1 MLTTTKK
8 ITIECQSMID
18 GQQVVY
24 MQGSVSTDGSNN
36 ASITKSIYNQDL
48 YTKNKIEVRKDMA
61 DFEALVYETEDNLIK
76 NNTETRKVK

>member
-8 ITIECQSMID
+8 ITIEGQSMID

-24 MQGSVSTDGSNN
+24 MQGNVSTDGSNN

-48 YTKNKIEVRKDMA
+48 YNKNKVEVRKDMA

>member
-24 MQGSVSTDGSNN
+24 MQGNISTDGSNN

-48 YTKNKIEVRKDMA
+48 YNKNKVEVRKDMA

-76 NNTETRKVK
+76 NNTETRRVK

>member
-48 YTKNKIEVRKDMA
+48 YNKNKVEVRKDMA

>member
-8 ITIECQSMID
+8 ITLEGQSVIE
-18 GQQVVY
+18 GNVAVY
-24 MQGSVSTDGSNN
+24 MSGTISTDGSNN
-36 ASITKSIYNQDL
+36 AGINKSISNQDL
-48 YTKNKIEVRKDMA
+48 YNKNKVAVRKDMA